1 MGKFLPPGQYTSVT
15 TVPFTSLPAD
25 TFRVIL
31 EDTAN
36 QCFDTIG
43 YPLISL
49 VIEEPSQITN
59 SVIIQS
65 STTPLIGNGSVN
77 IFTSGGITPYTFN
90 WSGPNGYSSVSQ
102 NISNLFSGTYFL
114 EITDSVG
121 CIFYDTIIVNVNQP
135 MWTRGF

>member
-1 MGKFLPPGQYTSVT
+1 MYNSSFPLNGGWQSVGQVPGSWTVYFSNYSSFYKFA
-15 TVPFTSLPAD
+15 AD

-43 YPLISL
+43 YPFISL
-49 VIEEPSQITN
+49 VIEEPSQIIN
-59 SVIIQS
+59 SVITPVS
-65 STTPLIGNGSVN
+65 STTPLIDDGSIN
-77 IFTSGGITPYTFN
+77 IFPSGGITPYTFN

-121 CIFYDTIIVNVNQP
+121 CIL
-135 MWTRGF
+135 